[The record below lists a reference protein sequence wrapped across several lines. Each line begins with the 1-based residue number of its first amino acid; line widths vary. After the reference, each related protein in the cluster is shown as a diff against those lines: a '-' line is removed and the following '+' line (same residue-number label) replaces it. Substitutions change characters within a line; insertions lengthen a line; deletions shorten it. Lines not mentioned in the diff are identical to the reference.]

1 MGWKKMRIVSNN
13 LENGELLVK
22 IEGEVD
28 VYTSIDLKK
37 ELTKLVESDQKNI
50 IIDLENVNYMDSSG
64 LGVLVAL
71 LKELKKIGGEL
82 KLISLPVSVKK
93 IFDLTRLTKF
103 FNIYNNLDEATK

>member
-1 MGWKKMRIVSNN
+1 MRIISNN
-13 LENGELLVK
+13 LENGKLLVK

-64 LGVLVAL
+64 LGVLVVL

>member
-1 MGWKKMRIVSNN
+1 MRIISNN
-13 LENGELLVK
+13 LENGKLLVK

>member
-1 MGWKKMRIVSNN
+1 MKVISYN
-13 LENGELLVK
+13 LENEKLLIK

-37 ELTKLVESDQKNI
+37 ELTRLIESDNKKL
-50 IIDLENVNYMDSSG
+50 IIDLENVSYMDSSG

-82 KLISLPVSVKK
+82 KLISLPISVKK

-103 FNIYNNLDEATK
+103 FDIYNNLEDATK

>member
-1 MGWKKMRIVSNN
+1 MKIIANN
-13 LENGELLVK
+13 LESGELLVK

-37 ELTKLVESDQKNI
+37 ELTRLIEANQNKI

-71 LKELKKIGGEL
+71 LKELKKNGGDL

-103 FNIYNNLDEATK
+103 FNIYNNLQDATK

>member
-1 MGWKKMRIVSNN
+1 MRIISNN
-13 LENGELLVK
+13 LESGELLVR

-37 ELTKLVESDQKNI
+37 ELTRLVESEQKKI

-71 LKELKKIGGEL
+71 LKELKKVGGEL

>member
-1 MGWKKMRIVSNN
+1 MRIISNN

-37 ELTKLVESDQKNI
+37 EMTKLVESDQKRI

-71 LKELKKIGGEL
+71 LKELKKVGGEL
-82 KLISLPVSVKK
+82 KLICLPVSVKK

-103 FNIYNNLDEATK
+103 FNIYNNLEDATK

>member
-1 MGWKKMRIVSNN
+1 MRIVSNN
-13 LENGELLVK
+13 LESGELLVR

>member
-1 MGWKKMRIVSNN
+1 MRIISNN
-13 LENGELLVK
+13 LENGKLLVK

-28 VYTSIDLKK
+28 VYTSIHLKK

>member
-1 MGWKKMRIVSNN
+1 MKIVTNN
-13 LENGELLVK
+13 LENGSLLVK

-37 ELTKLVESDQKNI
+37 ELTRLMEAEQKKI

-82 KLISLPVSVKK
+82 KLISLPISVKK

-103 FNIYNNLDEATK
+103 FSIYNNLDEAIK

>member
-1 MGWKKMRIVSNN
+1 MRIVSNN

>member
-1 MGWKKMRIVSNN
+1 MKIFSKN
-13 LENGELLVK
+13 LESDELLIK

-37 ELTKLVESDQKNI
+37 EITKLIEEGQNNI

-82 KLISLPVSVKK
+82 KLINLPVSVKK

-103 FNIYNNLDEATK
+103 FDIYNNLEDAIK

>member
-1 MGWKKMRIVSNN
+1 MRIVSNN
-13 LENGELLVK
+13 LDSGELLVR

>member
-1 MGWKKMRIVSNN
+1 MRIISNN
-13 LENGELLVK
+13 LENGKLLVK

-103 FNIYNNLDEATK
+103 FNIYNNLDAETK

>member
-1 MGWKKMRIVSNN
+1 MRIISNN

-37 ELTKLVESDQKNI
+37 EMTKLVESDQKRI
-50 IIDLENVNYMDSSG
+50 IIDLESVNYMDSSG

-71 LKELKKIGGEL
+71 LKELKKVGGEL

-103 FNIYNNLDEATK
+103 FNIYNNLEDAMK

>member
-1 MGWKKMRIVSNN
+1 MKIISNN
-13 LENGELLVK
+13 LESGELLVK

-37 ELTKLVESDQKNI
+37 ELTRLIEVKQKKI

-71 LKELKKIGGEL
+71 LKELRKIGGDL

-103 FNIYNNLDEATK
+103 FSIYNNLQDAMK

>member
-1 MGWKKMRIVSNN
+1 M
-13 LENGELLVK
+13 K

>member
-1 MGWKKMRIVSNN
+1 MRIVSNN

-37 ELTKLVESDQKNI
+37 ELTKLVEADEKNI